1 MTARSEKVTFPGAGG
16 ESLFGRID
24 WPAGGPR
31 AFALFAHCF
40 TCSHEIFAAERVSR
54 GLADRGFAVLRF
66 DFTGLGASEGEFANT
81 GFSSNVADLVAAA
94 DFLRSQHRAPSL
106 LVGHSLGGAAVLK
119 AAAAVPEAAAVA
131 TINAPADP
139 EHVKHAF
146 KADLTRIENEGE
158 ADVTLAGRTFRIT
171 RQFLAD
177 IEGQNMRDALGK
189 LGKALLVFHAPRDAI
204 VSIDNA
210 SAIFT
215 AAKHPKSFVSL
226 DGANHL
232 LTRRE
237 DAVYVA
243 DVLAAWAGRYLPE
256 ESTAEEGRPVTPQ
269 GEVLV
274 REAGEGTF
282 PQIVDAGKHRFWAD
296 EPESV
301 GGTDT
306 GPDPYSFLLTAL
318 GTCTAMTIRL
328 YADRK
333 NYPLERAEVRLRH
346 AKIHAHD
353 CTECETKKGKIDRI
367 EREITLSGS
376 LTEDQRTDLLRIA
389 DRCPVHRTLHG
400 EISVISR
407 LA

>member
-1 MTARSEKVTFPGAGG
+1 MATRSEKVTFPGAAGG
-16 ESLFGRID
+16 SLAGRID
-24 WPAGGPR
+24 WPVGAPR
-31 AFALFAHCF
+31 AFGLFAHCF

-54 GLADRGFAVLRF
+54 GLAGLGFAVLRF

-81 GFSSNVADLVAAA
+81 GFSSNVADLIAAA
-94 DFLRSQHRAPSL
+94 DFLRAQYQAPKL

-119 AAAAVPEAAAVA
+119 AAADVPEVAAVA
-131 TINAPADP
+131 TINAPSDP
-139 EHVKHAF
+139 EHVKRAF
-146 KADLTRIENEGE
+146 KADLSRIESDGE
-158 ADVTLAGRTFRIT
+158 ADVTLAGRKFRIT
-171 RQFLAD
+171 REFLED
-177 IEGQNMRDALGK
+177 IEGHALRDAIGK
-189 LGKALLVFHAPRDAI
+189 LGKALLVFHAPRDGI

-215 AAKHPKSFVSL
+215 AARHPKSFVSL
-226 DGANHL
+226 DDADHL

-237 DAVYVA
+237 DATYVA
-243 DVLAAWAGRYLPE
+243 NVLAAWAGRYLPQAE
-256 ESTAEEGRPVTPQ
+256 VADESQSEVPQ

-282 PQIVDAGKHRFWAD
+282 PQLVSAGKHRLRAD

-318 GTCTAMTIRL
+318 GSCTAMTIRL

-333 NYPLERAEVRLRH
+333 KYPLEHVKVRLQH
-346 AKIHAHD
+346 AKIHASD
-353 CTECETKKGKIDRI
+353 CSECETKEGKLDRI
-367 EREITLSGS
+367 EREIELSGP
-376 LTEDQRTDLLRIA
+376 LDEDQRADLLRIA

-400 EISVISR
+400 EILVTSR
-407 LA
+407 LV